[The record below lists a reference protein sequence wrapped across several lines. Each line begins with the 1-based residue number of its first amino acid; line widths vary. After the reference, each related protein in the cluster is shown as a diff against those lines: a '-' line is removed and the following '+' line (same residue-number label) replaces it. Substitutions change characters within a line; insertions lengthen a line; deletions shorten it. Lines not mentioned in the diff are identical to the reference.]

1 MFENDPKPARLH
13 QFLAVKI
20 DGRPPT
26 PNARRHWRQV
36 ANDNAEWK
44 QIAET
49 LAGVEIRKWERS
61 HDLGWRP
68 IESCVVSVAFGL
80 PDNRVRD
87 LDNLIASC
95 KPLMD
100 GLVAAGVL
108 IDDSIFVITK
118 MEFGA
123 VVNGTTTTIITVDEN
138 EA

>member
-1 MFENDPKPARLH
+1 MFENDPKPARLY

-36 ANDNAEWK
+36 AADNAEWK

-49 LAGVEIRKWERS
+49 LTNVAIRKWERD
-61 HDLGWRP
+61 HGLEWRALD
-68 IESCVVSVAFGL
+68 SVTVSVAFGL
-80 PDNRVRD
+80 PDRRVRD

-100 GLVAAGVL
+100 GIVAAGAIV
-108 IDDSIFVITK
+108 DDSIDVITR

-123 VVNGTTTTIITVDEN
+123 SVLGVNDTVITIDEN
-138 EA
+138 ET